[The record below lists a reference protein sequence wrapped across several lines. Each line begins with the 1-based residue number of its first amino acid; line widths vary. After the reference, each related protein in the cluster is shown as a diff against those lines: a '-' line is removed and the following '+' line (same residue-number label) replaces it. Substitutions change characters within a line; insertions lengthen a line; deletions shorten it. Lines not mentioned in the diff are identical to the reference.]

1 MPHGSSDIPQ
11 CVARFVHWL
20 SRKASGVYTGGV
32 RESPCEEI
40 RRSIGFSESDAVNV
54 RSLSPYAKPAIPAV
68 IDRFYRELLRN
79 DGARALFTGGEE
91 QIQRLRATLSQWLA
105 ELFDD
110 PCDETYYAKRRRI
123 GTAHVRVGLPQHYM
137 FAGMELIW
145 QELERQ
151 VHLADP
157 PHAREKMLSLH
168 KLLMFDLAVMLESYK
183 ESYSEQIRE
192 VERTSIEE
200 RLTRAEHLAMIGQ
213 LAASLAHEIKNPLA
227 GISGAIQIIRDD
239 YPDDDPHQ
247 PILTEV
253 LGQIGRLDATV
264 KDLLQYARPTPP
276 QAAKVAIDSLVNR
289 VLTVLHEEPA
299 LQSIRMKYEKAPADT
314 VIYADDRQIE
324 QLLINLLINAAH
336 ASDEGG
342 VVLLSIVPHAGDIR
356 LIVKDQGKG
365 MAPEVRDKAFEA
377 FFTTKAR
384 GTGLGLPICRRIAE
398 VHGGDITIDSEP
410 GRGTTVTVTLPCNRP
425 ANSE

>member
-1 MPHGSSDIPQ
+1 MR
-11 CVARFVHWL
+11 RF
-20 SRKASGVYTGGV
+20 
-32 RESPCEEI
+32 
-40 RRSIGFSESDAVNV
+40 IGFDENDAANV
-54 RSLSPYAKPAIPAV
+54 RSLSCYAKPAIPTV
-68 IDRFYRELLRN
+68 VDRFYRELLRD
-79 DGARALFTGGEE
+79 DGARTVLTGGEE
-91 QIQRLRATLSQWLA
+91 QVQRLRVALSQWLA
-105 ELFDD
+105 ELFDS
-110 PCDETYYAKRRRI
+110 PYDESYYAKRRRI
-123 GTAHVRVGLPQHYM
+123 GAAHVRVGLPQHYM

-145 QELERQ
+145 QELERRI
-151 VHLADP
+151 HFADP
-157 PHAREKMLSLH
+157 PNAREKVLSLH

-192 VERTSIEE
+192 VERMSIEE

-227 GISGAIQIIRDD
+227 GISGAIQIIRDEF
-239 YPDDDPHQ
+239 PDDDPHQ

-264 KDLLQYARPTPP
+264 KDLLKYARPTPP
-276 QAAKVAIDSLVNR
+276 QAAKVAIDSLVKR

-299 LQSIRMKYEKAPADT
+299 LQSIRMKYQKAPPDT
-314 VIYADDRQIE
+314 FIYADDRQIE

-336 ASDEGG
+336 ASDDGG
-342 VVLLSIVPHAGDIR
+342 VVLLSIVPNAGDIR

-365 MAPEVRDKAFEA
+365 MTPEVRDKAFEA

-398 VHGGDITIDSEP
+398 AHGGDIRIASDL
-410 GRGTTVTVTLPCNRP
+410 GKGTTVTVTLPRNRTE
-425 ANSE
+425 NSE